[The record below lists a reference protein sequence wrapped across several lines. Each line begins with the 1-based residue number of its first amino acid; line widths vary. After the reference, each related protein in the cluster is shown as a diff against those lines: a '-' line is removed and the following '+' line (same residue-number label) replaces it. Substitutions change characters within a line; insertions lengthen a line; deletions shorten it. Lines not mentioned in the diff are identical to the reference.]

1 MSNNNSNIFNYAMPL
16 ISTWIQDGGL
26 TDAKWNEYVDTMK
39 QQGVDENVKLW
50 QKWYDKTMAE
60 E

>member
-1 MSNNNSNIFNYAMPL
+1 MPL